1 MGRPSHQN
9 ASNKRQKRQN
19 LPSRPYKF
27 PAWLQNRNCPCCPN
41 HKALWNIDSEDYT
54 HTFSVYPRCPYKFP
68 AWLQNSNCPAC
79 RPNHKAW
86 WNIDSEEDTHTFSVY
101 PR

>member
-1 MGRPSHQN
+1 MYVHTGETSTAKYFELFRDVPTSSQ
-9 ASNKRQKRQN
+9 
-19 LPSRPYKF
+19 PGYKT
-27 PAWLQNRNCPCCPN
+27 NCPCCPN
-41 HKALWNIDSEDYT
+41 HKAWWNIESEDYR

-79 RPNHKAW
+79 HPNHKAW
-86 WNIDSEEDTHTFSVY
+86 WNIYSEEDTHTFSVY